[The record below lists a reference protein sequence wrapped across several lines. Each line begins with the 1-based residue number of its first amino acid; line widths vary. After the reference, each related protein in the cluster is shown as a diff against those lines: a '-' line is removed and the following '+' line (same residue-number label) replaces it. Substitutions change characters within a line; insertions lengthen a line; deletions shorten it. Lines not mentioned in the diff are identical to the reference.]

1 MITNDTANAGPPQ
14 ARLTQPTPTPDPK
27 GRPAVYPP
35 LTGVLPVLQ
44 TPFTTSGAVD
54 HAVLRTEAQWCLDQ
68 GVSGLVVGMVSEVVR
83 LGDDERVA
91 VTRTLA
97 SVAGPAGRAMVASVG
112 SESTHTACA
121 RARAAADA
129 GATAL
134 MATPPV
140 VMETDEDGLYGYYA
154 ALAAATDLPLVVQ
167 DASGY
172 VGRPMSIGFQVR
184 LMSELGDRVWF
195 KPEAHPIGQRVS
207 DLRDGTHGQAR
218 ILEGTGGIALVDTHR
233 RGVVGTMPAADICWA
248 VVALWNALEAGDVVA
263 ADRIHGPLSAMIS
276 MQSSLDAFIAIEKHL
291 LVRQG
296 VLVRADMRE
305 PVGYRLD
312 AETAAESER
321 LADLLAIVVT
331 DLGAPQPLLA
341 AGIAPAQGV

>member
-1 MITNDTANAGPPQ
+1 VSGTPSKGE
-14 ARLTQPTPTPDPK
+14 PTKGHPD
-27 GRPAVYPP
+27 VYPP

-44 TPFTTSGAVD
+44 MPFTASGAVD
-54 HAVLRTEAQWCLDQ
+54 HAVLRSEAQWCLDR
-68 GVSGLVVGMVSEVVR
+68 GANGLVIGMVSEVLR
-83 LGDDERVA
+83 LGDDERA
-91 VTRTLA
+91 TVTETLA
-97 SVAGPAGRAMVASVG
+97 AVATPVGRAVVASVG
-112 SESTHTACA
+112 AESTDTACA

-140 VMETDEDGLYGYYA
+140 VMETDEDGLHRYYA
-154 ALAAATDLPLVVQ
+154 GLADATDLPMVVQ

-172 VGRPMSIGFQVR
+172 VGRPMSIAFQVR
-184 LMSELGDRVWF
+184 LLSELGDRVSF

-207 DLRDGTHGQAR
+207 DLRDGSRGRAR
-218 ILEGTGGIALVDTHR
+218 ILEGTGGIALVDTYR
-233 RGVVGTMPAADICWA
+233 RGVVGTMPAADVCWA
-248 VVALWNALEAGDVVA
+248 VVGLWTALEAGDTVT
-263 ADRIHGPLSAMIS
+263 ADRIHGPLASMIS

-312 AETAAESER
+312 PETAAESER
-321 LADLLAIVVT
+321 LADLLASIVT
-331 DLGAPQPLLA
+331 DVGTASVLA
-341 AGIAPAQGV
+341 TGVDSGETVRP

>member
-1 MITNDTANAGPPQ
+1 VTDADTADPLSGGP
-14 ARLTQPTPTPDPK
+14 ATRLTPSDPTK
-27 GRPAVYPP
+27 GRPSVYPP

-44 TPFTTSGAVD
+44 TPFTTDGAVD
-54 HAVLRTEAQWCLDQ
+54 HPVLRTEAEWCLDH
-68 GVSGLVVGMVSEVVR
+68 GASGLVVGMVSEVVR

-91 VTRTLA
+91 MTETLA

-112 SESTHTACA
+112 AESAHTACV
-121 RARAAADA
+121 RARAAAAA

-140 VMETDEDGLYGYYA
+140 VMDTDEDSLYGYYA
-154 ALAAATDLPLVVQ
+154 EIAAATDLPLVVQ

-172 VGRPMSIGFQVR
+172 IGRPMSTGFQAR
-184 LMSELGDRVWF
+184 LQAELGDRVWF
-195 KPEAHPIGQRVS
+195 KPEAHPIGQRMS
-207 DLRDGTHGQAR
+207 DLRDATHGQAR

-248 VVALWNALEAGDVVA
+248 VVALWDALEAGDFVA
-263 ADRIHGPLSAMIS
+263 ADRIHGPLSALIS

-296 VLVRADMRE
+296 VFVRADMRE

-312 AETAAESER
+312 VETAAEADR
-321 LADLLAIVVT
+321 LTDQLSMVVA
-331 DLGAPQPLLA
+331 DLGAPGALLA
-341 AGIAPAQGV
+341 TGIAPGQA